1 MHRDCVRQEGLH
13 KLNNLFCKWA
23 AVTRTLQG
31 IIFRS
36 RLSVSVLEDSDSVAV
51 KQSPPSV
58 TCKIKLSKFMQTS
71 CIFIFLTLFLLV
83 GLQASFAAKIVELNI
98 KGPIGPATVDYLERG
113 IKSSQ
118 DADLIVILIDTP
130 GGLYDST
137 RNIIQLFLL
146 SDVPIITYVSPTG
159 ARAASAGTYLM
170 YASTLAAMAPG
181 TQMGAASPVSLG
193 TGFSEGEKDEKK
205 KSAMENKVTHDAVAT
220 IRSLAQLRGRDPDFA
235 EKAVTEGKS
244 ITANEAL
251 NKGVINYI
259 AKNRNDL
266 LSQVHGIKVSQNN
279 KTITINT
286 ESPDIQ
292 VINPD
297 WRTRFLS
304 VITNPTVA
312 YLLLLLGIYGIF
324 FELVNPGYVL
334 PGVVGAV
341 SMLFALYALQL
352 LPINYAGLGLII
364 LGILFVIAEAFTP
377 SFGALGVGGTVSF
390 ILGSIMLMNTEHLA
404 FQIAWSAIWAMA
416 VLNILI
422 FVLVLGMLIKSR
434 NQKIRHGLE
443 TLVGAKGR
451 ALGDI
456 NLEGQ
461 AVIKGEI
468 WNVHSSSPIAANK
481 SIKVTRASGLL
492 LEVEED
498 QSVY

>member
-1 MHRDCVRQEGLH
+1 MHQDGFGQEGQNKHSGLISESGIVRRAQRETDHRDGVYSSANNDSNSIVTKLVATAAMIGK
-13 KLNNLFCKWA
+13 KLNKLIQK
-23 AVTRTLQG
+23 
-31 IIFRS
+31 S
-36 RLSVSVLEDSDSVAV
+36 RV
-51 KQSPPSV
+51 
-58 TCKIKLSKFMQTS
+58 
-71 CIFIFLTLFLLV
+71 FILYTLFFLL

-390 ILGSIMLMNTEHLA
+390 ILGSIMLMNTEHIA

-422 FVLVLGMLIKSR
+422 FVLVLGMLVKSR

>member
-1 MHRDCVRQEGLH
+1 MHRDCVKQEGLH

-23 AVTRTLQG
+23 AVTKTLQG

-36 RLSVSVLEDSDSVAV
+36 RLSGSVLEDSDSVAA

-71 CIFIFLTLFLLV
+71 CIFIFLTLFFLV
-83 GLQASFAAKIVELNI
+83 GWQTSFAAKIVELNI
-98 KGPIGPATVDYLERG
+98 KGPIGPATVDYVERG
-113 IKSSQ
+113 IKSAQ

-146 SDVPIITYVSPTG
+146 SDVPIVTYVSPTG

-193 TGFSEGEKDEKK
+193 TGFSEAEKDEKK
-205 KSAMENKVTHDAVAT
+205 KSTMENKVTHDAVAT

-251 NKGVINYI
+251 SKGVVNYI
-259 AKNRNDL
+259 AKNRDDL
-266 LSQVHGIKVSQNN
+266 LSQIHGIKVSQNN

-481 SIKVTRASGLL
+481 SVKVTRASGLL

>member
-1 MHRDCVRQEGLH
+1 MHKYHTMQRELSERCGS
-13 KLNNLFCKWA
+13 KLVILQKIQPLIILIILFF
-23 AVTRTLQG
+23 
-31 IIFRS
+31 I
-36 RLSVSVLEDSDSVAV
+36 
-51 KQSPPSV
+51 
-58 TCKIKLSKFMQTS
+58 
-71 CIFIFLTLFLLV
+71 CIHGV
-83 GLQASFAAKIVELNI
+83 YAAKVVELNI
-98 KGPIGPATVDYLERG
+98 KGAISPATVDYLERS
-113 IKSSQ
+113 IKKSQ

-146 SDVPIITYVSPTG
+146 SNVPIITYVSPTG

-193 TGFSEGEKDEKK
+193 AGFTDGEKDTQK
-205 KSAMENKVTHDAVAT
+205 KSTMENKITHDAVAT

-235 EKAVTEGKS
+235 QRAVTEGKS

-251 NKGVINYI
+251 KKGVINYI

-266 LSQVHGIKVSQNN
+266 LSQVHGVKVSQNN
-279 KTITINT
+279 KTITINANNP
-286 ESPDIQ
+286 EVE

-334 PGVVGAV
+334 PGVIGAV

-364 LGILFVIAEAFTP
+364 LGVIFVIAEAFTP
-377 SFGALGVGGTVSF
+377 SFGALGVGGTVAF
-390 ILGSIMLMNTEHLA
+390 VLGSIMLMNTEHIA

-416 VLNILI
+416 VLNVLI
-422 FVLVLGMLIKSR
+422 FVLILGMLIKSR
-434 NQKIRHGLE
+434 KQAVKHGLE
-443 TLVGAKGR
+443 ILVGATGR
-451 ALGDI
+451 SLGEI
-456 NLEGQ
+456 NLKGQ

-468 WNVHSSSPIAANK
+468 WSVHSRSPIAANK
-481 SIKVTRASGLL
+481 CIKVTQATGLL

-498 QSVY
+498 KSVY

>member
-1 MHRDCVRQEGLH
+1 MHRDGFGQEGQNKHSGLISDPGIVRKAQRETDH
-13 KLNNLFCKWA
+13 RDGVYSSANKDSNSIVIKLATTATMIGKKLNKLIQK
-23 AVTRTLQG
+23 
-31 IIFRS
+31 S
-36 RLSVSVLEDSDSVAV
+36 RV
-51 KQSPPSV
+51 
-58 TCKIKLSKFMQTS
+58 
-71 CIFIFLTLFLLV
+71 FILYTLFFLI
-83 GLQASFAAKIVELNI
+83 GLQASFAAKIVELTI

>member
-1 MHRDCVRQEGLH
+1 MHRDCVRKEGLH
-13 KLNNLFCKWA
+13 KLNNLFCKF
-23 AVTRTLQG
+23 AVLKRVVEG
-31 IIFRS
+31 IIFRK
-36 RLSVSVLEDSDSVAV
+36 RAYVSVQEDWASVAT
-51 KQSPPSV
+51 KQFPTVVNCEKKFS
-58 TCKIKLSKFMQTS
+58 KLMKRCS
-71 CIFIFLTLFLLV
+71 IFILITMFFLI
-83 GLQASFAAKIVELNI
+83 GLQTSFAAKIVELNI
-98 KGPIGPATVDYLERG
+98 KGPIGPATADYLERG
-113 IKSSQ
+113 IKSAQ
-118 DADLIVILIDTP
+118 YADLIVILIDTP

-146 SDVPIITYVSPTG
+146 SDVPIVTYVSPTG

-193 TGFSEGEKDEKK
+193 TGFSEDEKEEK
-205 KSAMENKVTHDAVAT
+205 KSTMETKVTHDAVAT

-251 NKGVINYI
+251 SKGVVNYI
-259 AKNRNDL
+259 AKNRDDL
-266 LSQVHGIKVSQNN
+266 LSQIHGIKVSQNN
-279 KTITINT
+279 KIITINT

-390 ILGSIMLMNTEHLA
+390 ILGSIMLMNTEHLV

-468 WNVHSSSPIAANK
+468 WNVHARSPIAANK

>member
-13 KLNNLFCKWA
+13 KLNNLFCKLA

-31 IIFRS
+31 IIFS
-36 RLSVSVLEDSDSVAV
+36 GRLSVSVLEDSDSAAA

-58 TCKIKLSKFMQTS
+58 TCEMKFSKFMQTS
-71 CIFIFLTLFLLV
+71 YIFIFLTLFLLI
-83 GLQASFAAKIVELNI
+83 GLHTSFAAKIVELNI
-98 KGPIGPATVDYLERG
+98 KGPIGPATADYLERG
-113 IKSSQ
+113 IKSAQ

-146 SDVPIITYVSPTG
+146 SDVPIVSYVSPTG

-205 KSAMENKVTHDAVAT
+205 STMENKVTHDAVAT

-235 EKAVTEGKS
+235 EKAVTDGKS
-244 ITANEAL
+244 ITADEAL
-251 NKGVINYI
+251 SKGVVNYI
-259 AKNRNDL
+259 AKNRDDL
-266 LSQVHGIKVSQNN
+266 LSQIHGIKVSQNN

-286 ESPDIQ
+286 ESPYIQ

-377 SFGALGVGGTVSF
+377 SFGVLGVGGTVSF
-390 ILGSIMLMNTEHLA
+390 ILGSIMLINTEHLA

-468 WNVHSSSPIAANK
+468 WNVHARSPIAANK
-481 SIKVTRASGLL
+481 SVKVTRASGLL

>member
-23 AVTRTLQG
+23 AVTRGLQG

-36 RLSVSVLEDSDSVAV
+36 RLSVSVLEDSDSVAT
-51 KQSPPSV
+51 KQSQLSV
-58 TCKIKLSKFMQTS
+58 TCEMKLSKFMQTS

-83 GLQASFAAKIVELNI
+83 GLQTSFAAKIVELNI
-98 KGPIGPATVDYLERG
+98 KGPIGPATADYLERG
-113 IKSSQ
+113 IKSAQ

-146 SDVPIITYVSPTG
+146 SDVPIVTYVSPTG

-205 KSAMENKVTHDAVAT
+205 KSTMENKVTHDAVAT

-251 NKGVINYI
+251 SKGVVNYI
-259 AKNRNDL
+259 AKNRDDL
-266 LSQVHGIKVSQNN
+266 LSQIHGIKVSQNN

-324 FELVNPGYVL
+324 FELVNPG
-334 PGVVGAV
+334 
-341 SMLFALYALQL
+341 
-352 LPINYAGLGLII
+352 
-364 LGILFVIAEAFTP
+364 
-377 SFGALGVGGTVSF
+377 
-390 ILGSIMLMNTEHLA
+390 
-404 FQIAWSAIWAMA
+404 
-416 VLNILI
+416 
-422 FVLVLGMLIKSR
+422 
-434 NQKIRHGLE
+434 
-443 TLVGAKGR
+443 
-451 ALGDI
+451 
-456 NLEGQ
+456 
-461 AVIKGEI
+461 
-468 WNVHSSSPIAANK
+468 
-481 SIKVTRASGLL
+481 
-492 LEVEED
+492 
-498 QSVY
+498 

>member
-1 MHRDCVRQEGLH
+1 MHRDCVRKEGLH
-13 KLNNLFCKWA
+13 KLNNLFCKF
-23 AVTRTLQG
+23 AVLKRVVEG
-31 IIFRS
+31 IIFRK
-36 RLSVSVLEDSDSVAV
+36 RAYVSVQEDWASVAT
-51 KQSPPSV
+51 KQFPTVVNCEKKFS
-58 TCKIKLSKFMQTS
+58 KLMKRCS
-71 CIFIFLTLFLLV
+71 IFILIAMFFLI
-83 GLQASFAAKIVELNI
+83 GLQTSFAAKIVELNI
-98 KGPIGPATVDYLERG
+98 KGPIGPATADYLERG
-113 IKSSQ
+113 IKSAQ
-118 DADLIVILIDTP
+118 YADLIVILIDTP

-146 SDVPIITYVSPTG
+146 SDVPIVTYVSPTG

-193 TGFSEGEKDEKK
+193 TGFSEDEKEEK
-205 KSAMENKVTHDAVAT
+205 KSTMETKVTHDAVAT

-251 NKGVINYI
+251 SKGVVNYI
-259 AKNRNDL
+259 AKNRDDL
-266 LSQVHGIKVSQNN
+266 LSQIHGIKVSQNN
-279 KTITINT
+279 KIITINT

-468 WNVHSSSPIAANK
+468 WNVHARSPIAANK

>member
-1 MHRDCVRQEGLH
+1 MHQDCVRQEGLH
-13 KLNNLFCKWA
+13 KFNSF
-23 AVTRTLQG
+23 
-31 IIFRS
+31 
-36 RLSVSVLEDSDSVAV
+36 
-51 KQSPPSV
+51 
-58 TCKIKLSKFMQTS
+58 LSKQNVVGRVQREAECRRGINSGVLTINQFCTTAGFAKMSNRLIQKTG
-71 CIFIFLTLFLLV
+71 ILLLFTLFLFIGWHV
-83 GLQASFAAKIVELNI
+83 SFAAKIVELNI
-98 KGPIGPATVDYLERG
+98 NGPIGPATVDYLERG
-113 IKSSQ
+113 IKNSQ

-137 RNIIQLFLL
+137 RNIVQLFLL
-146 SDVPIITYVSPTG
+146 SEVPIITYVSPTG
-159 ARAASAGTYLM
+159 ARAASAGTYLL

-193 TGFSEGEKDEKK
+193 TGFSEGEKDKQK
-205 KSAMENKVTHDAVAT
+205 KSTMENKITQDAVAT

-251 NKGVINYI
+251 KKGVINYI
-259 AKNRNDL
+259 AKDRDDL

-279 KTITINT
+279 KTITINS

-377 SFGALGVGGTVSF
+377 SFGALGIGGTVSF
-390 ILGSIMLMNTEHLA
+390 ILGSIMLMNTEHIA

-422 FVLVLGMLIKSR
+422 FVLILGMLIKSR

-451 ALGDI
+451 ALREI

-468 WNVHSSSPIAANK
+468 WNVHSNSPIAANK